1 MEETI
6 ATSDVVIG
14 ALAAGG
20 VVVLIVVFIWVVKMV
35 FVDNDKKDH
44 RDV

>member
-1 MEETI
+1 M
-6 ATSDVVIG
+6 ATGDVIIG
-14 ALAAGG
+14 VLAAGG

>member
-1 MEETI
+1 M

-14 ALAAGG
+14 VLAAGG

>member
-1 MEETI
+1 M
-6 ATSDVVIG
+6 ATSDVIIG
-14 ALAAGG
+14 VLAAGG